1 MDIGTFQ
8 INDPLLMDGRA
19 GGRNESI
26 AWRYDSLR
34 IAILF
39 FNKKRE

>member
-19 GGRNESI
+19 GGRKENL
-26 AWRYDSLR
+26 AWRYDSLW

-39 FNKKRE
+39 FNEKG